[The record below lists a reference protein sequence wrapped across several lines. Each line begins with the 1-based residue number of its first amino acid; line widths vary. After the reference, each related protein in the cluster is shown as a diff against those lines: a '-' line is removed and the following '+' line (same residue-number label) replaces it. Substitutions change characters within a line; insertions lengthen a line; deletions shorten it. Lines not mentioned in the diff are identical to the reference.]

1 MDNADFEGFTGIL
14 LGDTTFS
21 NDVLLLVALLLL
33 SVFAVIFRFNAP
45 LFGKMISNIS
55 AGEQRHSIFE
65 TTEKDSFLF
74 NSFMIFQAMI
84 LSGVL
89 IFLTL
94 VEYGYFPKPGIAST
108 LILTGMFSVFIFIF
122 YLFRN
127 ALYAIFGYI
136 FIGRSAY
143 KMMFTNH
150 NALFCTFGILL
161 YIPVLW
167 ILLIGKYFFMALIV
181 VIISYLSFRII
192 LVFRFIYIF
201 LNKNT
206 GLLFLSLYLCALEI
220 VPLVLFYEGLI
231 YIYNIIETNNICQ

>member
-1 MDNADFEGFTGIL
+1 MNSTDFDGFTGIL
-14 LGDTTFS
+14 LSDTTFS
-21 NDVLLLVALLLL
+21 NDVLLLVVLLLL
-33 SVFAVIFRFNAP
+33 SVFAVIFRFNSP

-74 NSFMIFQAMI
+74 NTFMIFQTML
-84 LSGVL
+84 LSGVI

-94 VEYGYFPKPGIAST
+94 VEYDYFIKPGIASA
-108 LILTGMFSVFIFIF
+108 LLLTGIFLLFIFFF
-122 YLFRN
+122 YLFKN
-127 ALYAIFGYI
+127 ALYSIFGYI
-136 FIGRSAY
+136 FIEKSAY
-143 KMMFTNH
+143 KMMFTNY

-167 ILLIGKYFFMALIV
+167 ILLIGKYFFVALI
-181 VIISYLSFRII
+181 IIAISYLSFRLI
-192 LVFRFIYIF
+192 LAFRFIYIF

-206 GLLFLSLYLCALEI
+206 GLLFLSLYLCTLEI